1 MAVMDTIDIEDFANQ
16 VKKDV
21 ITFFTNLV
29 WTNMTTAAPW
39 INIPV
44 VREILMA
51 IIESIVTFLATT
63 GGLVAFIIN
72 TKVFTTDQAK
82 DYTEAI
88 GDLLKLPEDVTDEE
102 WAKAEARANHAFANL
117 VNFRR

>member
-1 MAVMDTIDIEDFANQ
+1 MGMDTVDIEDFANQ

-21 ITFFTNLV
+21 VVFFTNLI
-29 WTNMTTAAPW
+29 WTNITAAAPW
-39 INIPV
+39 VNVPV
-44 VREILMA
+44 LREILKA

-82 DYTEAI
+82 DYTEAV
-88 GDLLKLPEDVTDEE
+88 GNLMQLPEDVSDEE
-102 WAKAEARANHAFANL
+102 WDKAERAANHAFANL
-117 VNFRR
+117 VSYRK